1 MGIFHMGSFNISF
14 YMVYGDRLSA
24 GEVMQLSVVLSDAGL
39 IVALLM
45 HYNDNLIMLYNDK
58 S

>member
-1 MGIFHMGSFNISF
+1 
-14 YMVYGDRLSA
+14 
-24 GEVMQLSVVLSDAGL
+24 MQLSVVLSDVGL

-45 HYNDNLIMLYNDK
+45 LYNDNLIMLYNDK